1 MGKRE
6 REGEEDGTGGGADA
20 GCGGGAVLVAVSARA
35 DLLMYPSTRAHDMA
49 WSSGA
54 RLELEERPSTGRSAL
69 EEEGMWGIEGD
80 GVRASPTSGCKP
92 WWMHGDG
99 QEPGGN
105 KDGLWWF
112 GVLLVEG
119 GGLEGGGRAEVDV
132 AGKAWQGR
140 TLLLDAEPT
149 AAGPAQELALVLQL
163 STWSSRRPRLAAL
176 DWTTGGLPP
185 ATNSGNSALYKL
197 APAHPIS
204 SGATPVEAASAGSS
218 PPSTAARGAKKAEYG
233 GRMGTNPGP
242 GRKPWPNDPS
252 TVEARRL
259 SPSPHLAAWP
269 GFAVSWSE
277 VGRARSRPFSTPN
290 FFHLAMRVPVARTHD
305 SFVCSA
311 RLRAK
316 LTPPCATCGEHAV
329 GAWRGGRGPQREG
342 QGPRRT
348 NCLEKRQSWLAG
360 VLSPRPARD
369 VLPWHEDRSRGW
381 MAWARMG
388 EMRAGW
394 GQGERVRG
402 SPGFVLARQ
411 MPRPWFSL
419 HDLVAGQRIAIVL
432 QQPPAVVNCGAGSTA
447 QRSPR
452 ISGPSRMAFWACK
465 PSHGTGVG
473 RAGPVGGIP
482 SLVLIPRTGMYSR
495 YVHGQVT
502 HRPRAVK
509 DFKAQQKENT
519 RGAKN

>member
-1 MGKRE
+1 M
-6 REGEEDGTGGGADA
+6 
-20 GCGGGAVLVAVSARA
+20 
-35 DLLMYPSTRAHDMA
+35 
-49 WSSGA
+49 
-54 RLELEERPSTGRSAL
+54 
-69 EEEGMWGIEGD
+69 
-80 GVRASPTSGCKP
+80 
-92 WWMHGDG
+92 
-99 QEPGGN
+99 
-105 KDGLWWF
+105 
-112 GVLLVEG
+112 
-119 GGLEGGGRAEVDV
+119 
-132 AGKAWQGR
+132 
-140 TLLLDAEPT
+140 
-149 AAGPAQELALVLQL
+149 LQL

-316 LTPPCATCGEHAV
+316 LTPPCVTCGEHAV

-369 VLPWHEDRSRGW
+369 VFVIAQGFRGSKTACMLRSAACHGTRTAPEDGWHGH
-381 MAWARMG
+381 
-388 EMRAGW
+388 GW
-394 GQGERVRG
+394 GRCVRDG
-402 SPGFVLARQ
+402 ARASASGAAPGSSSPGK
-411 MPRPWFSL
+411 WF
-419 HDLVAGQRIAIVL
+419 AYYL
-432 QQPPAVVNCGAGSTA
+432 QPT
-447 QRSPR
+447 
-452 ISGPSRMAFWACK
+452 SR
-465 PSHGTGVG
+465 
-473 RAGPVGGIP
+473 R
-482 SLVLIPRTGMYSR
+482 
-495 YVHGQVT
+495 
-502 HRPRAVK
+502 
-509 DFKAQQKENT
+509 
-519 RGAKN
+519 